1 VALPSR
7 FEILEIRAMTQRF
20 PMTPAGLQ
28 VLRNELRHIKE
39 VERPQNVKDIEVA
52 LGHGDLRE
60 NAEYH
65 AAKERQAELAA
76 RMAYLEGRIGLAQVI
91 DPSEI
96 ESEKIGF
103 GATVTLL
110 DMDNDEQVIY
120 VLVGEDESDVKAGKI
135 SISAPI
141 ARAMIGKSEGDD
153 VSMQLPKGLREF
165 EVVKVEYKAIT

>member
-1 VALPSR
+1 
-7 FEILEIRAMTQRF
+7 MTQRI

-28 VLRNELRHIKE
+28 VLRDELKRIKE
-39 VERPQNVKDIEVA
+39 IERPQNVKDIETA

-76 RMAYLEGRIGLAQVI
+76 RMSYLEGRIGLAQVI
-91 DPSEI
+91 DPEQIDSHT
-96 ESEKIGF
+96 IGF

-110 DMDNDEQVIY
+110 DMDTDEQVIY
-120 VLVGEDESDVKAGKI
+120 VLVGEDESDVKAGKV
-135 SISAPI
+135 SIGAPI

-153 VSMQLPKGLREF
+153 VSMQLPKGRREF
-165 EVVKVEYKAIT
+165 EVVKVEYKAII

>member
-1 VALPSR
+1 
-7 FEILEIRAMTQRF
+7 MTQRI

-28 VLRNELRHIKE
+28 VLRNELRHLKE
-39 VERPQNVKDIEVA
+39 VERPQNVKDIETA

-76 RMAYLEGRIGLAQVI
+76 RMAYLENRIGLAQVI
-91 DPSEI
+91 DPEQIDS
-96 ESEKIGF
+96 STIGF

-110 DMDNDEQVIY
+110 DMDTDEQVIY

-141 ARAMIGKSEGDD
+141 ARAMLGKSEGDD
-153 VSMQLPKGLREF
+153 VNMQLPKGAREF
-165 EVVKVEYKAIT
+165 EVVKVEYKAIV

>member
-1 VALPSR
+1 
-7 FEILEIRAMTQRF
+7 MTQRF

-28 VLRNELRHIKE
+28 VLRTELRHIKE
-39 VERPQNVKDIEVA
+39 VERPQNVKDIETA

-96 ESEKIGF
+96 DSQTIGF

-110 DMDNDEQVIY
+110 DMDTDEEVIY

-141 ARAMIGKSEGDD
+141 ARAMIGKSAGDD
-153 VSMQLPKGLREF
+153 VNMQLPKGLREF
-165 EVVKVEYKAIT
+165 EVVSVEYKAIF

>member
-1 VALPSR
+1 
-7 FEILEIRAMTQRF
+7 MTQRF

-28 VLRNELRHIKE
+28 TLRDELRRIKE
-39 VERPQNVKDIEVA
+39 VERPQNVKDIETA

-65 AAKERQAELAA
+65 AAKERQGELAA

-91 DPSEI
+91 DPEQIDSQT
-96 ESEKIGF
+96 IGF

-110 DMDNDEQVIY
+110 DMDTDEEVVY
-120 VLVGEDESDVKAGKI
+120 MLVGEDESDVKAGKI

-153 VSMQLPKGLREF
+153 VSMQLPKGVREF
-165 EVVKVEYKAIT
+165 EVVKVEYKAIL